1 MNASCEILLRFRLGA
16 VLAPPSESFLCLR
29 RGLRT
34 EAPRRAR
41 CSRAMVSGAG
51 EVDMLA
57 HPRSMRVEGV
67 SESFNV
73 MVMPVEGWLMGA
85 AFDCFFAMQQQPEMR
100 REVLARWLA
109 GSLHGVDGLGTLQ
122 ACQADVDQ

>member
-1 MNASCEILLRFRLGA
+1 
-16 VLAPPSESFLCLR
+16 
-29 RGLRT
+29 
-34 EAPRRAR
+34 
-41 CSRAMVSGAG
+41 
-51 EVDMLA
+51 
-57 HPRSMRVEGV
+57 V

-109 GSLHGVDGLGTLQ
+109 GLLHGVDGLGTLQ